1 MISGQVNKE
10 IATNLKIP
18 LSTIQRRTRNLIKNG
33 TILTRSEVNYEKMGI
48 KSGMIHIYLRDG
60 ITDQLARKISTFD
73 SITSTEVHIGNSDLI
88 ANVLYADSKQ
98 LLQTISDIK
107 HIEGIERIL
116 WSEKIYDVKNNDTNF
131 INGLLGLE
139 N

>member
-1 MISGQVNKE
+1 
-10 IATNLKIP
+10 
-18 LSTIQRRTRNLIKNG
+18 
-33 TILTRSEVNYEKMGI
+33 MGI

-107 HIEGIERIL
+107 HIEGVERIL